1 MKFSD
6 KLMKQIPE
14 TSYLTAE
21 NAYRYR
27 VIIRSMFHRYE
38 RIQYWLYT
46 NEIMQE
52 LKEDVRFADYTLEE
66 CKRDLQVLE
75 TWGNV
80 IAMQDTTHVKTL
92 DEYKNRN
99 FRYQL
104 TEYTVEIERMT
115 IRLENLSLDG
125 ASLEPSL
132 LEKIKQSFVE
142 LPELLTKKN
151 RDNEELMSWWNTL
164 NDQFI
169 RLNQNYQDYILTL
182 NSSSS
187 EELMKTTDFLI
198 YKDAIID
205 YLRKFV
211 RSLQVN
217 SAAIERQMTTIQE
230 SQRQELFERIVS
242 YELWIMK

>member
-52 LKEDVRFADYTLEE
+52 LKEDARFADYTLEE
-66 CKRDLQVLE
+66 CNRDLQALE

-80 IAMQDTTHVKTL
+80 IAMQDTTQVKTL

-151 RDNEELMSWWNTL
+151 RDNEELTSWWNTL

-169 RLNQNYQDYILTL
+169 RLNQNYQNYILTL
-182 NSSSS
+182 N
-187 EELMKTTDFLI
+187 
-198 YKDAIID
+198 
-205 YLRKFV
+205 
-211 RSLQVN
+211 
-217 SAAIERQMTTIQE
+217 
-230 SQRQELFERIVS
+230 
-242 YELWIMK
+242 